1 LLIKI
6 NGVNGLYPLTPFL
19 LLLLSGGESL
29 LLSARFIQHVIR
41 EKFMAE
47 AAHQVPKMMSAMLL
61 TGHGDVDKL
70 QYRQDVATPKPG
82 VGQVLVQVT
91 ATAKNNTD
99 RKAREGLYP
108 TKGKEEVTSFAMGGS
123 PTLTFP
129 RIQGADIAGRVVAV
143 GEGVDAARIGER
155 GLLDFNIYVDERR
168 DINLT
173 PDYYGHG
180 ADGGYA
186 DFVAV
191 PADQFHH
198 VPNSELRDA
207 ELAAMGMCSYQT
219 AYHMMTSA
227 NVSAG
232 ERVLVTGAS
241 GGVGTALIQLCRIVG
256 AVPYAV
262 SQPDKADALL
272 ALGAEAVIDR
282 GDLSTFVERV
292 LATTDGKPIDAVMD
306 LVGGQMTDLFI
317 DTMIVDMQGR
327 NSYPRLSIAGA
338 SGGNISEIMWT
349 RIYLYQ
355 VQVFGVSHGT
365 REEAEQLI
373 EWIRSGA
380 LKPVLHGAFKL
391 SDLHNAE
398 RYFVSR
404 GSNYLGKIVIVPDAQ
419 WETHGAPFALTT
431 A

>member
-1 LLIKI
+1 
-6 NGVNGLYPLTPFL
+6 
-19 LLLLSGGESL
+19 
-29 LLSARFIQHVIR
+29 
-41 EKFMAE
+41 MAE
-47 AAHQVPKMMSAMLL
+47 AARQVPKMMSAMLL

-70 QYRQDVATPKPG
+70 QYRQDVTTPKPG

-155 GLLDFNIYVDERR
+155 GLLDFNIYADERR

-198 VPNSELRDA
+198 VPNPELRDA

-256 AVPYAV
+256 AIPYAV

-349 RIYLYQ
+349 RVYLYQ
-355 VQVFGVSHGT
+355 VQIFGVSHGT

-398 RYFVSR
+398 RYFVNR

>member
-1 LLIKI
+1 
-6 NGVNGLYPLTPFL
+6 
-19 LLLLSGGESL
+19 
-29 LLSARFIQHVIR
+29 
-41 EKFMAE
+41 
-47 AAHQVPKMMSAMLL
+47 
-61 TGHGDVDKL
+61 
-70 QYRQDVATPKPG
+70 
-82 VGQVLVQVT
+82 
-91 ATAKNNTD
+91 
-99 RKAREGLYP
+99 
-108 TKGKEEVTSFAMGGS
+108 
-123 PTLTFP
+123 
-129 RIQGADIAGRVVAV
+129 
-143 GEGVDAARIGER
+143 
-155 GLLDFNIYVDERR
+155 
-168 DINLT
+168 
-173 PDYYGHG
+173 
-180 ADGGYA
+180 
-186 DFVAV
+186 
-191 PADQFHH
+191 
-198 VPNSELRDA
+198 
-207 ELAAMGMCSYQT
+207 
-219 AYHMMTSA
+219 MMTSA
-227 NVSAG
+227 NIGAG

-256 AVPYAV
+256 AIPYAV

-272 ALGAEAVIDR
+272 ALGAEVVIDR

-327 NSYPRLSIAGA
+327 SSYPRLSIAGA

-349 RIYLYQ
+349 RVYLYQ
-355 VQVFGVSHGT
+355 VQIFGVSHGT

-380 LKPVLHGAFKL
+380 LKPVLHAAFKL

-398 RYFVSR
+398 RYFVNR